1 MFAHLYL
8 VVDTRYGMLVVFD
21 QDSRDILEVGAQVN
35 AVRPNTFRGIRKA
48 GDGFSCDVS
57 ISGLWSDH
65 ANAVM
70 EFLSDFRDPI
80 QRAIATG
87 MEVAFDVAL
96 EPEDQRITVVLLEQE
111 LLSALVTFGVVLEVI
126 CLSLKAGTIEDG

>member
-1 MFAHLYL
+1 
-8 VVDTRYGMLVVFD
+8 
-21 QDSRDILEVGAQVN
+21 
-35 AVRPNTFRGIRKA
+35 
-48 GDGFSCDVS
+48 
-57 ISGLWSDH
+57 
-65 ANAVM
+65 
-70 EFLSDFRDPI
+70 
-80 QRAIATG
+80 